1 MVFLGLLARETLWM
15 ILSQAA
21 PSQRFVSLVNNNA
34 ANNAGIWADSGHV
47 GKMRDCGAAVKV
59 SLLNVI

>member
-1 MVFLGLLARETLWM
+1 M

-21 PSQRFVSLVNNNA
+21 PSQRFVSLDNNNA
-34 ANNAGIWADSGHV
+34 ANAAGIWAHSRHV

-59 SLLNVI
+59 SKANEV

>member
-1 MVFLGLLARETLWM
+1 M

-21 PSQRFVSLVNNNA
+21 PSQRYVSLVNNNA
-34 ANNAGIWADSGHV
+34 ANNAGSGAAYTHV

-59 SLLNVI
+59 